1 MNLPKPKGT
10 VNNFIFLIARRGQKQ
25 VFHVPRNLIM
35 KTVMTLVLMG
45 DDQTSQCEIRVTND
59 WKLNI
64 LNIHH
69 MGLEILI

>member
-1 MNLPKPKGT
+1 
-10 VNNFIFLIARRGQKQ
+10 
-25 VFHVPRNLIM
+25 
-35 KTVMTLVLMG
+35 MTIVLMG